1 MKIDYEVVKIKGV
14 KKGKCIKCGKYTA
27 RQKIFWQTLNPF
39 NKNKKGF
46 PNPPSRFMPL
56 KKNAG
61 DMNTSLATRKK
72 LGIRRPGS
80 NSYAIGSWVTMI
92 SSIHAM
98 TL

>member
-46 PNPPSRFMPL
+46 PKTRDEIL
-56 KKNAG
+56 LDLLIERDEWG
-61 DMNTSLATRKK
+61 NTIICSKCEEK
-72 LGIRRPGS
+72 ES
-80 NSYAIGSWVTMI
+80 QDE
-92 SSIHAM
+92 
-98 TL
+98 